1 MFTSNRQI
9 PIATLVDFLSTNE
22 LVEFAQVNRTI
33 YTNTKKDLVKRKK
46 QESVNIITYFLTYD
60 NRITIYRQYDKNY
73 ELNVKKIFMFLPE
86 LFDFIH
92 LNKIESLDLSS
103 VTSQKCN
110 PYTLISTNKN
120 LFLNILDQLINLLK
134 ENITLTYCNIGFFE
148 WIIDRNHL
156 QLSMHN
162 HPTITCVSIR
172 SIASRTN
179 YTEAPNSLYKISTGK
194 FAWSHFRLN

>member
-9 PIATLVDFLSTNE
+9 PIASLVDFLSSTE
-22 LVEFAQVNRTI
+22 LSEFAQVNRTI
-33 YTNTKKDLVKRKK
+33 YTNTKTDLAKRKK
-46 QESVNIITYFLTYD
+46 QDAVNIIKYFLTYD

-92 LNKIESLDLSS
+92 LNKIELLDLSS
-103 VTSQKCN
+103 VRSRGCN
-110 PYTLISTNKN
+110 PYTLISQNKN
-120 LFLNILDQLINLLK
+120 LFLNILDQLINLVK
-134 ENITLTYCNIGFFE
+134 ANSTLTYCNIGFFE
-148 WIIDRNHL
+148 WIIDRDYL
-156 QLSMHN
+156 QLSMQN

-179 YTEAPNSLYKISTGK
+179 YNEAPNSLYVLPTGE
-194 FAWSHFRLN
+194 FAWSHFRPK

>member
-9 PIATLVDFLSTNE
+9 PIASLVDFLSSTE
-22 LVEFAQVNRTI
+22 LSEFAQVNRTI
-33 YTNTKKDLVKRKK
+33 YTNTKTDLAKRKK
-46 QESVNIITYFLTYD
+46 QDAINIIKYFLTYD

-92 LNKIESLDLSS
+92 LNNIESLDLSS
-103 VTSQKCN
+103 VRSLGCN

-120 LFLNILDQLINLLK
+120 LFLNILNQLINLVK
-134 ENITLTYCNIGFFE
+134 ANSTLTYCNIGFFE
-148 WIIDRNHL
+148 WIIDRDHL
-156 QLSMHN
+156 QLYMQN
-162 HPTITCVSIR
+162 HPTITCISIR

-179 YTEAPNSLYKISTGK
+179 YNEAPNSLYWLPTGE
-194 FAWSHFRLN
+194 FAWSHFRPK